1 MNRSKCSQ
9 EANRIMRAAVI
20 GAKGQLG
27 SDLISR
33 LGKEAI
39 SLDHSTI
46 DITDPESI
54 CKVLDCERPDTVI
67 NCAAYNLVDRA
78 ETERDMAMLVNRRGP
93 GYLADYCREHDLKLL
108 HVGTDYVYDG
118 REGRKPWTET
128 DEPLAI
134 STYAS
139 SKLAGEQLVLAHCP
153 RHFVVRT
160 CGLYG
165 RNAAHGKGNFVE
177 TMLRLGRER
186 PEIRVVDDQV
196 CTPTST
202 ATLASAI
209 VDLVRTE
216 KYGLYH
222 ATNSGQ
228 CSWFEFAC
236 EIMRLNRFD
245 TKMIPI
251 TTAEYG
257 ARARRPRFSVLDCS
271 KLTETL
277 GWSLPP
283 WRDALARYLV
293 ERNQ

>member
-1 MNRSKCSQ
+1 
-9 EANRIMRAAVI
+9 MRVAVI

-33 LGKEAI
+33 LGKESI
-39 SLDHSTI
+39 PLDHSAI
-46 DITDPESI
+46 DITNPES
-54 CKVLDCERPDTVI
+54 VWRALDRERPDAVI

-78 ETERDMAMLVNRRGP
+78 ETERDLAMLVNRRGP
-93 GYLADYCREHDLKLL
+93 GFLADYCRELDLKLL
-108 HVGTDYVYDG
+108 HVGTDYVFDG
-118 REGRKPWTET
+118 RTGRQPWNET
-128 DEPLAI
+128 DLPQAI

-139 SKLAGEQLVLAHCP
+139 SKLAGEQLVIAHCP

-177 TMLRLGRER
+177 TMLRLGRDR
-186 PEIRVVDDQV
+186 PEIRVVHDQV

-202 ATLASAI
+202 ANLSSAI
-209 VDLVRTE
+209 ADLIRTE
-216 KYGLYH
+216 NYGLYH
-222 ATNSGQ
+222 ATNSGY
-228 CSWFEFAC
+228 CSWYEFAC
-236 EIMRLNRFD
+236 EIIRLSKFD

-251 TTAEYG
+251 TSAEYG
-257 ARARRPRFSVLDCS
+257 ARARRPTYSVLNCT
-271 KLTETL
+271 KLTNTL

-283 WRDALARYLV
+283 WRDALASYLV